1 MTIKNCSDCGKIYV
15 ENVSGLCPECLDKEE
30 EQERLIIDFLRKKEK
45 ASVEEIHRETGVKER
60 TILRMMK
67 KGRFLY
73 YGDIAYKCE
82 SCDNLITEGRVCD
95 ECGRNILKQVDEVNE
110 KRRKEEE
117 KKRSGER
124 MYTRD

>member
-1 MTIKNCSDCGKIYV
+1 MALKNCSDCGKIYV

-67 KGRFLY
+67 KGRFLN

-117 KKRSGER
+117 KKNK
-124 MYTRD
+124 TK

>member
-1 MTIKNCSDCGKIYV
+1 M
-15 ENVSGLCPECLDKEE
+15 
-30 EQERLIIDFLRKKEK
+30 
-45 ASVEEIHRETGVKER
+45 EEIHRETGVKVR

-67 KGRFLY
+67 KGRFLN